1 MNGFLPPNLCR
12 TALPCKRYIMGLA
25 SQLQQFQQQQPQQ
38 GSQPGGGFGQA
49 SQGAP
54 QWQQPY
60 PNTTSSQQGQN
71 QQYSGAPQSQSAFP
85 SIPQQW
91 QQRQQPGMPGQSAP
105 QYPAHQ
111 GGYPNS
117 GPQQA
122 FAGSNQEY
130 QGYVTSKLQQMVT
143 TNRLQA
149 FYPPQRLQQLVNKV
163 LQVDLRSIGSKW
175 NMPMELAFDLCTLA
189 LYDIAI
195 YADDST
201 SMKFAEGGERIKD
214 LKAILS
220 RVCEVATLFDDDGLS
235 VRFMNSKLE
244 GNHVKTSSE
253 ASALVDRVKF
263 EGMTPLGTNL
273 DAKIVQP
280 LFAALVQRNCLP
292 KPVLV
297 IAITDGEPT
306 GEPVDRVVQVIK
318 NAKAV
323 ASQSP
328 YGPGSIAFEFAQ
340 VGKDAAA
347 QAFLARLDKHPD
359 VGKMIDATS
368 YFELEQEEYKRKGI
382 NLTPDVWLVK
392 LMVGAIDPSFDEQ
405 D

>member
-1 MNGFLPPNLCR
+1 M
-12 TALPCKRYIMGLA
+12 A
-25 SQLQQFQQQQPQQ
+25 
-38 GSQPGGGFGQA
+38 
-49 SQGAP
+49 
-54 QWQQPY
+54 
-60 PNTTSSQQGQN
+60 
-71 QQYSGAPQSQSAFP
+71 
-85 SIPQQW
+85 
-91 QQRQQPGMPGQSAP
+91 
-105 QYPAHQ
+105 
-111 GGYPNS
+111 
-117 GPQQA
+117 
-122 FAGSNQEY
+122 
-130 QGYVTSKLQQMVT
+130 
-143 TNRLQA
+143 
-149 FYPPQRLQQLVNKV
+149 
-163 LQVDLRSIGSKW
+163 
-175 NMPMELAFDLCTLA
+175 
-189 LYDIAI
+189 
-195 YADDST
+195 
-201 SMKFAEGGERIKD
+201 GGERIKD